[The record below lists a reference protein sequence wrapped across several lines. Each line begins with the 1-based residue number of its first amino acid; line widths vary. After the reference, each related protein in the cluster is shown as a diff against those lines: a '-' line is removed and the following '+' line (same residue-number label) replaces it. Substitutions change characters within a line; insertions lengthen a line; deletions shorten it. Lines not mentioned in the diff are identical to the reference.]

1 MLSNTGLTRMYA
13 FRRGDCHIDGS
24 HCTVVIGCCVGYSH
38 LTTVDVSHNQI
49 TDLTHLPKSVR
60 YLDASYNLLT
70 SMAHI
75 DRLTNLICLRL
86 AHAAEEHF
94 FRAESRDG
102 VSTGYDG
109 HNDCCWGCDWIV
121 ALLGYEEQAP
131 QGFCHPTRCNLSDC
145 VCSVFGSEPGTSRD
159 HTARADSV

>member
-86 AHAAEEHF
+86 AHNNITAIENLGAA
-94 FRAESRDG
+94 
-102 VSTGYDG
+102 VSGAI
-109 HNDCCWGCDWIV
+109 HWIRF
-121 ALLGYEEQAP
+121 E
-131 QGFCHPTRCNLSDC
+131 
-145 VCSVFGSEPGTSRD
+145 
-159 HTARADSV
+159 